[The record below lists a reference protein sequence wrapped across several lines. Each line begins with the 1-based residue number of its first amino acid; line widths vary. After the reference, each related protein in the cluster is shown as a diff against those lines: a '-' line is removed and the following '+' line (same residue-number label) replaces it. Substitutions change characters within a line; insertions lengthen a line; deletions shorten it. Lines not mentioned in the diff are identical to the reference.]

1 MQTENEIINIVVNG
15 NKSAFSELVVKHQ
28 GVLLRVAFR
37 YMKDMELAEDVVQES
52 FIKAY
57 RKLGSFEGRSSFR
70 SWMYQI
76 TVNTAKNKLRKKKFD
91 TVDIDKVPVAVEQ
104 TLDANLYAA
113 DVNSLLMDEVNELPP
128 KQKQAL
134 LLRIFDDMS
143 FKEVAAVM
151 ECPYDTAKANYRHA
165 IQKLKR
171 QMGKK
176 QKGVLL
182 KMTAGHC

>member
-1 MQTENEIINIVVNG
+1 MQTENEIISRVVSG
-15 NKSAFSELVVKHQ
+15 NKSAFSELVEKHQ
-28 GVLLRVAFR
+28 NVLLRVAFR
-37 YMKDMELAEDVVQES
+37 YMKDTELAEDVVQES

-57 RKLGSFEGRSSFR
+57 RKLDSFEGRSSFR

-76 TVNTAKNKLRKKKFD
+76 TVNTAKNKLRRKNLE
-91 TVDIDKVPVAVEQ
+91 TVDITKVPISVEQ
-104 TLDANLYAA
+104 TLDADIHAA
-113 DVNSLLMDEVNELPP
+113 DVNGLLMAEINGLPP

-171 QMGKK
+171 QMSKK
-176 QKGVLL
+176 QKSVLL
-182 KMTAGHC
+182 KMTPGHC